1 MSDPPS
7 GEPKDPGQP
16 AQGPAQRP
24 AQRPGLQP
32 VSAAALTGFLVVG
45 LIGGWSLHRIGD
57 LVMGHAPVVTWS
69 QVIAPYAAAVV
80 LAILAWVTWG
90 QVQRREGGS
99 RWAPG
104 ARQRSTPLDFQRAI
118 NRLVLAR
125 ASALVGC
132 LIAGGYLGF
141 ALSWLFVP
149 GEYAISPA
157 LRSTITGVGGVLMT
171 LMALALQRACRVRS
185 DDAAT

>member
-1 MSDPPS
+1 
-7 GEPKDPGQP
+7 
-16 AQGPAQRP
+16 
-24 AQRPGLQP
+24 
-32 VSAAALTGFLVVG
+32 
-45 LIGGWSLHRIGD
+45 
-57 LVMGHAPVVTWS
+57 MGHAPVVTWS
-69 QVIAPYAAAVV
+69 QVIAPYVAAVV

-90 QVQRREGGS
+90 QVQRREGGGS

>member
-1 MSDPPS
+1 MSEPSANEPHDPP
-7 GEPKDPGQP
+7 PP
-16 AQGPAQRP
+16 
-24 AQRPGLQP
+24 RPGLQP
-32 VSAAALTGFLVVG
+32 VSPAALTGFSVVG
-45 LIGGWSLHRIGD
+45 LVGGWSLHRIGD

-69 QVIAPYAAAVV
+69 QVVAPYVAAVV
-80 LAILAWVTWG
+80 LGILAWVTWG
-90 QVQRREGGS
+90 QLQRAAGRS
-99 RWAPG
+99 RWGPG
-104 ARQRSTPLDFQRAI
+104 GRQRSAPLDFQRAI

-132 LIAGGYLGF
+132 LIAGGYFGF

-171 LMALALQRACRVRS
+171 VTALALQRACRVRS